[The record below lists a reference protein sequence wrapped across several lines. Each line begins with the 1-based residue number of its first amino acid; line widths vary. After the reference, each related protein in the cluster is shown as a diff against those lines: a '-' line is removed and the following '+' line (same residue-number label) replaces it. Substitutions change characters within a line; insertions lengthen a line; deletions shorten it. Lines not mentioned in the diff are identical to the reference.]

1 MAQDPH
7 GDRGCT
13 SRRRRYAAPRSRR
26 QPAAQPRMARA
37 ARAVPSLQDSA
48 RSTRSNRHTDRMDM
62 PGRCLP
68 AGPDGGSRAPGHPL
82 QATGPIA
89 PDGLRRVDSNG
100 DSNSSDRR
108 QLITLARSAP
118 TGDMSGL
125 KNGRSCDGAAPSSTW
140 PTYTREGAEQEKAGQ
155 PIMTLCPAWTPA
167 PGLRR
172 PWAVWDAASPVP
184 LSAASSAGCRPLSR
198 CSFLGL
204 GRTCK
209 GSFP

>member
-1 MAQDPH
+1 MATEGARQGGAATRHRGH
-7 GDRGCT
+7 GASPPLSLERPA
-13 SRRRRYAAPRSRR
+13 RRAPC
-26 QPAAQPRMARA
+26 
-37 ARAVPSLQDSA
+37 PSLQDSA
-48 RSTRSNRHTDRMDM
+48 RSTRSNRHTDRMHM